1 VTDIDTRLL
10 RSFLSVAAEGSF
22 SRAAERL
29 GCSQGTMSLRIRT
42 LEDLLGAQLFERGYH
57 QVELSPSGQRLVAQA
72 QALVDSHDALVDR
85 MKQGDVAGSV
95 RLGVAEDYAQPFLP
109 GLLRRVGQAFPRIE
123 LAITGAL
130 SIRLSQQVEARSLDL
145 AIVTLPR
152 GERRATVLSEPELLW
167 VAADDFRPPVGQPW
181 PIAFYPEGCAF
192 RAAAIEALARAAI
205 RWREALTSS
214 SGQVIQGAV
223 GSGTAVSVMAEGTI
237 PAGLRRLGPE
247 SGLPPLPRTC
257 IQIIERDGGL
267 SVAARQVRDVILRL
281 L

>member
-29 GCSQGTMSLRIRT
+29 GCSQGTMSLRIGT
-42 LEDLLGAQLFERGYH
+42 LEDLLGAELFERGYH
-57 QVELSPSGQRLVAQA
+57 RVVLSVAGQALLPQA

-85 MKQGDVAGSV
+85 MRLGKISGTV

-109 GLLRRVGQAFPRIE
+109 GLLRRVRQAFPGIE

-130 SIRLSQQVEARSLDL
+130 SVRLSQQVEARNLDL

-152 GERRATVLSEPELLW
+152 GQRRTTVIGEPELLW
-167 VAADDFRPPVGQPW
+167 VAAEGFRAEPGQPW

-192 RAAAIEALARAAI
+192 RAAAIEALERAAVPF
-205 RWREALTSS
+205 RAALTSS

-223 GSGTAVSVMAEGTI
+223 GSGTTITIMADGTV
-237 PAGLRRLGPE
+237 PAGFRRLGAD
-247 SGLPPLPRTC
+247 SGLPALPRTC

-267 SVAARQVRDVILRL
+267 TLAAQQVREIVLSL